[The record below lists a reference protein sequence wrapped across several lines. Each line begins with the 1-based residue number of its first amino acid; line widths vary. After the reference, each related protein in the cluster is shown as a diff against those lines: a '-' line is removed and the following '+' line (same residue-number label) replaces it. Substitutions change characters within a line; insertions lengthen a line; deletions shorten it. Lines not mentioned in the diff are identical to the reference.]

1 MILADGWHQYS
12 IWQHSTGVRDLY
24 RRRCLNQVE
33 EMTCHSQAVDLLMP
47 HVCNRDILLDVG
59 CGSGYF
65 YHSLRKRQVPVD
77 YYGIDAE
84 ASFVAIGKE
93 CLPKFGLDPSH
104 LIELR
109 IEDLNAKVD
118 HVICVNVLSNID
130 NYHRPLERMLYS
142 ATKTL
147 ILRESIGEKSNYQY
161 VVDRFLDEG
170 IHLKVHVNTYDKDE
184 LITFINSY
192 GFKVEVYID
201 EYTGG
206 KPQDVIGYPHHWT
219 FLRAIR
225 NKF

>member
-1 MILADGWHQYS
+1 MILVDGWHQYS
-12 IWQHSTGVRDLY
+12 IWQHSASVRDLY

-47 HVCNRDILLDVG
+47 HVCNGDILLDVG

-65 YHSLRKRQVPVD
+65 YHSLRKRQVLVD

-142 ATKTL
+142 ARKTL

-161 VVDRFLDEG
+161 VVDRFLDED
-170 IHLKVHVNTYDKDE
+170 IHLKVHVNTYGKDE

-192 GFKVEVYID
+192 GFKVEFYID

>member
-1 MILADGWHQYS
+1 MILVDGWHQYS

-24 RRRCLNQVE
+24 RRRCLNEVE
-33 EMTCHSQAVDLLMP
+33 EMTCHRQAVDLLMS
-47 HVCNRDILLDVG
+47 HVCNGDILLDVG

-84 ASFVAIGKE
+84 ASFVAIGRE
-93 CLPKFGLDPSH
+93 FLPKFGLDPSH

-142 ATKTL
+142 ARKTL

-170 IHLKVHVNTYDKDE
+170 IHLKVHVNTYGKDE

>member
-1 MILADGWHQYS
+1 MILVDGWHQYS
-12 IWQHSTGVRDLY
+12 IWQHSAGVRDLY

-47 HVCNRDILLDVG
+47 HVCNGDILLDVG

-65 YHSLRKRQVPVD
+65 YHSLRKRQVLVD

-84 ASFVAIGKE
+84 ASFVDIGKE

-142 ATKTL
+142 ARKTL

-170 IHLKVHVNTYDKDE
+170 IHLKVHVNTYGKDE

-192 GFKVEVYID
+192 GFKVEFYID